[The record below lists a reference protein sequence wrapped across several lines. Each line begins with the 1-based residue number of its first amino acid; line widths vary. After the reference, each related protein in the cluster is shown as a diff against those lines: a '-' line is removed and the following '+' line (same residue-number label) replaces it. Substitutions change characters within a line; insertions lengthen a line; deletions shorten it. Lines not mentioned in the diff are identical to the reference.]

1 MVMLMLLFPDK
12 HGLVIHPAGF
22 SLMSCLDGAGDREEV
37 LLNKGRVQQRS
48 GTGQNN
54 YRTNLLEALVGSLED
69 RVSGLQ
75 LLWRHV
81 DLCLVDLHSR
91 LGDGIW
97 YSDQDQLIATIVAD
111 STNTLTFV
119 KQLICQ
125 LSIVEN
131 LDMTS
136 YYSPLKKLIAHLE
149 GGGITS
155 CYSDLKTIAHCSHK
169 AARRLWPCI
178 AMINSALARRLAR

>member
-1 MVMLMLLFPDK
+1 M
-12 HGLVIHPAGF
+12 
-22 SLMSCLDGAGDREEV
+22 
-37 LLNKGRVQQRS
+37 LNKGKIQQKS
-48 GTGQNN
+48 GTGRNN
-54 YRTNLLEALVGSLED
+54 YRTNLLEALIGSLEY

-81 DLCLVDLHSR
+81 DLCLVELHSR

-125 LSIVEN
+125 FSIVEN

-149 GGGITS
+149 GGGIAT
-155 CYSDLKTIAHCSHK
+155 CYSDLKIITRCSHN

-178 AMINSALARRLAR
+178 AIINSALAGRFAR